1 MMAGTLYICSTPIGN
16 LEDITL
22 RALRVLREVDLIVG
36 EDSRHTRKLL
46 SHYGIHTPFAPSLFQ
61 GVEERRV
68 EGVLQALREGKD
80 VALVCDAG
88 TPLISAPGYPLV
100 RACLAEGIK
109 VVPVP
114 GASAFLAALVASGL
128 PPDRFLFL
136 GYLPRKSGPRK
147 KVLERLSELP
157 YTAILYESPHRVL
170 STLEELARLFPRRPL
185 VLARELT
192 KVYEEFIHGTTEE
205 VFAEVKRRGGIKGEL
220 VLLIAPADLKEEEEP
235 EPEPMRKRFREL
247 LDCGFSPGEAVK
259 KVAGEFGIPR
269 REAYRIIHG
278 LAEN

>member
-1 MMAGTLYICSTPIGN
+1 MPGTLYVCATPIGN

-46 SHYGIHTPFAPSLFQ
+46 SHYDIHTPFAPSLYQ
-61 GVEERRV
+61 GVEEARV
-68 EGVLQALREGKD
+68 EGVLRVLREGKD

-88 TPLISAPGYPLV
+88 TPLISDPGYPLV

-147 KVLERLSELP
+147 KVLESLSELP

-192 KVYEEFIHGTTEE
+192 KVYEEFIHGTAEE
-205 VFAEVKRRGGIKGEL
+205 VFAEVKRRGGVKGEL
-220 VLLIAPADLKEEEEP
+220 VLLIAPADLKEKEEP
-235 EPEPMRKRFREL
+235 EPESMRKRFREL

-259 KVAGEFGIPR
+259 KVAEEFGIPR
-269 REAYRIIHG
+269 REAYRIVHG

>member
-1 MMAGTLYICSTPIGN
+1 MPGTLYVCATPIGN

-46 SHYGIHTPFAPSLFQ
+46 SHYDIHTPFAPSLYQ
-61 GVEERRV
+61 GVEEARV
-68 EGVLQALREGKD
+68 EGVLRFLREGKD

-88 TPLISAPGYPLV
+88 TPLISDPGYPLV

-147 KVLERLSELP
+147 KVLESLSELP

-192 KVYEEFIHGTTEE
+192 KVYEEFIHGTAEE
-205 VFAEVKRRGGIKGEL
+205 VFAEVKRRGGVKGEL
-220 VLLIAPADLKEEEEP
+220 VLLIAPADLKEKEEP

-247 LDCGFSPGEAVK
+247 LDCRFSPGEAVK
-259 KVAGEFGIPR
+259 KVAEEFGIPR
-269 REAYRIIHG
+269 REAYRIVHS
-278 LAEN
+278 LAED

>member
-88 TPLISAPGYPLV
+88 TPLISDPGYPLV

-114 GASAFLAALVASGL
+114 GASAFLTALVASGL

-147 KVLERLSELP
+147 KLLERLSELP

-170 STLEELARLFPRRPL
+170 STLLSSTPWNKLGANG
-185 VLARELT
+185 VW
-192 KVYEEFIHGTTEE
+192 
-205 VFAEVKRRGGIKGEL
+205 
-220 VLLIAPADLKEEEEP
+220 
-235 EPEPMRKRFREL
+235 
-247 LDCGFSPGEAVK
+247 
-259 KVAGEFGIPR
+259 IP
-269 REAYRIIHG
+269 
-278 LAEN
+278 

>member
-1 MMAGTLYICSTPIGN
+1 MPGTLYVCATPIGN

-46 SHYGIHTPFAPSLFQ
+46 SHYDIHTPFAPSLYQ
-61 GVEERRV
+61 GVEEARV
-68 EGVLQALREGKD
+68 EGVLRVLREGKD

-88 TPLISAPGYPLV
+88 TPLISDPGYPLV

-147 KVLERLSELP
+147 KVLESLSELP

-192 KVYEEFIHGTTEE
+192 KVYEEFIHGTAEE
-205 VFAEVKRRGGIKGEL
+205 VFAEVKRRGGVKGEL
-220 VLLIAPADLKEEEEP
+220 VLLIAPADLKEKEEP

-259 KVAGEFGIPR
+259 KVAEEFGIPR
-269 REAYRIIHG
+269 REAYRIVHG

>member
-1 MMAGTLYICSTPIGN
+1 MPGTLYVCATPIGN

-46 SHYGIHTPFAPSLFQ
+46 SHYDIHTPFAPSLYQ
-61 GVEERRV
+61 GVEEARV
-68 EGVLQALREGKD
+68 EGVLRVLREGKD

-88 TPLISAPGYPLV
+88 TPLISDPGYPLV

-192 KVYEEFIHGTTEE
+192 KVYEEFIHGTAEE
-205 VFAEVKRRGGIKGEL
+205 VFAEVKRRGGVKGEL
-220 VLLIAPADLKEEEEP
+220 VLLIAPADLKEKEEP
-235 EPEPMRKRFREL
+235 EPESMRKRFREL
-247 LDCGFSPGEAVK
+247 LDRGFSPGEAVK
-259 KVAGEFGIPR
+259 KVAEEFNIPR
-269 REAYRIIHG
+269 REAYRIVHG
-278 LAEN
+278 LAED

>member
-1 MMAGTLYICSTPIGN
+1 MPGTLYVCATPIGN

-46 SHYGIHTPFAPSLFQ
+46 SHYDIHTPFAPSLYQ
-61 GVEERRV
+61 GVEEARV
-68 EGVLQALREGKD
+68 EGVLRVLREGKD

-88 TPLISAPGYPLV
+88 TPLISDPGYPLV

-192 KVYEEFIHGTTEE
+192 KVYEEFIHGTAEE
-205 VFAEVKRRGGIKGEL
+205 VFAEVKRRGGVKGEL
-220 VLLIAPADLKEEEEP
+220 VLLIAPADLKEKEEP

-259 KVAGEFGIPR
+259 KVAEEFGIPR
-269 REAYRIIHG
+269 REAYRIVHG

>member
-1 MMAGTLYICSTPIGN
+1 MPGTLYVCATPIGN

-46 SHYGIHTPFAPSLFQ
+46 SHYDIHTPFAPSLYQ
-61 GVEERRV
+61 GVEEARV
-68 EGVLQALREGKD
+68 EGVLRVLREGKD

-88 TPLISAPGYPLV
+88 TPLISDPGYPLV

-192 KVYEEFIHGTTEE
+192 KVYEEFIHGTAEE
-205 VFAEVKRRGGIKGEL
+205 VFGEVKRRGGIKGEL
-220 VLLIAPADLKEEEEP
+220 VLLIAPADLKEKEEP

-247 LDCGFSPGEAVK
+247 LDCGFPPGEAVK
-259 KVAGEFGIPR
+259 KVAEEFGIPR
-269 REAYRIIHG
+269 REAYRIVHG
-278 LAEN
+278 LAED

>member
-1 MMAGTLYICSTPIGN
+1 MPGTLYVCATPIGN

-46 SHYGIHTPFAPSLFQ
+46 SHYDIHTPFAPSLYQ
-61 GVEERRV
+61 GVEEARV
-68 EGVLQALREGKD
+68 EGVLRVLREGKD

-88 TPLISAPGYPLV
+88 TPLISDPGYPLV

-147 KVLERLSELP
+147 KVLESLSELP

-192 KVYEEFIHGTTEE
+192 KVYEEFIHGTAEE
-205 VFAEVKRRGGIKGEL
+205 VFAEVKRRGGVKGEL
-220 VLLIAPADLKEEEEP
+220 VLLIAPADLKEKEEP

-259 KVAGEFGIPR
+259 KVAEEFGIPR
-269 REAYRIIHG
+269 REAYRIVHG
-278 LAEN
+278 LAKN

>member
-88 TPLISAPGYPLV
+88 TPLISDPGYPLV

-205 VFAEVKRRGGIKGEL
+205 VFAEVKRRGGVKGEL

-259 KVAGEFGIPR
+259 KVAEEFGIPR
-269 REAYRIIHG
+269 REAYRIVHG

>member
-1 MMAGTLYICSTPIGN
+1 MPGTLYVCATPIGN

-46 SHYGIHTPFAPSLFQ
+46 SHYDIHTPFAPSLYQ
-61 GVEERRV
+61 GVEEARV
-68 EGVLQALREGKD
+68 EGVLRVLREGKD

-88 TPLISAPGYPLV
+88 TPLISDPGYPLV

-192 KVYEEFIHGTTEE
+192 KVYEEFIHGTAEE
-205 VFAEVKRRGGIKGEL
+205 VFAEVKRRGGVKGEL
-220 VLLIAPADLKEEEEP
+220 VLLIAPTDPKEKEEP
-235 EPEPMRKRFREL
+235 EPESMRKRFREL
-247 LDCGFSPGEAVK
+247 LDRGFSPGEAVK
-259 KVAGEFGIPR
+259 KVAEEFGIPR
-269 REAYRIIHG
+269 REAYRIVHG

>member
-1 MMAGTLYICSTPIGN
+1 MPGTLYVCATPIGN

-36 EDSRHTRKLL
+36 EYSRHTRKLL
-46 SHYGIHTPFAPSLFQ
+46 SHYDIHTPFAPSLYQ
-61 GVEERRV
+61 GVEEARV
-68 EGVLQALREGKD
+68 EGVLRVLREGKD

-88 TPLISAPGYPLV
+88 TPLISDPGYPLV

-192 KVYEEFIHGTTEE
+192 KVYEEFIHGTAEE
-205 VFAEVKRRGGIKGEL
+205 VFAEVKRRGGVKGEL
-220 VLLIAPADLKEEEEP
+220 VLLIAPADLKEKEEP

-259 KVAGEFGIPR
+259 KVAEEFGIPR
-269 REAYRIIHG
+269 REAYRIVHG

>member
-1 MMAGTLYICSTPIGN
+1 MPGTLYVCATPIGN

-46 SHYGIHTPFAPSLFQ
+46 SHYDIHTPFAPSLYQ
-61 GVEERRV
+61 GVEEARV
-68 EGVLQALREGKD
+68 EGVLRVLREGKD

-88 TPLISAPGYPLV
+88 TPLISDPGYPLV

-192 KVYEEFIHGTTEE
+192 KVYEEFIHGTAEE

-220 VLLIAPADLKEEEEP
+220 VLLIAPADLKEKEES

-247 LDCGFSPGEAVK
+247 LGCGFSPGEAVK
-259 KVAGEFGIPR
+259 KVAEEFGIPR
-269 REAYRIIHG
+269 REAYRIVHG
-278 LAEN
+278 LAED

>member
-1 MMAGTLYICSTPIGN
+1 MPGTLYVCATPIGN

-46 SHYGIHTPFAPSLFQ
+46 SHYDIHTPFAPSLYQ
-61 GVEERRV
+61 GVEEARV
-68 EGVLQALREGKD
+68 EGVLRVLREGKD

-88 TPLISAPGYPLV
+88 TPLISDPGYPLV

-192 KVYEEFIHGTTEE
+192 KVYEEFIHGTAEE
-205 VFAEVKRRGGIKGEL
+205 VFAEVKRRGGVKGEL
-220 VLLIAPADLKEEEEP
+220 VLLIAPADPKEKEEP

-259 KVAGEFGIPR
+259 KVAEEFGIPR
-269 REAYRIIHG
+269 REAYRIVHG